1 MLKDLTFE
9 TEYDSIESDALS
21 EFLVPALTNSV
32 KYDRAVGY
40 FSSAIFAALLNAF
53 TDFAERGGKMRLVC
67 SPFLSMQDAT
77 ELKNH
82 DTISYKTHFDALLR
96 GLMEDNTLSDPM
108 KFMSAMIQ
116 MGALEIK
123 IAIPKPGEASLF
135 HQKIGI
141 FTDSNSDQ
149 VYFQGSSNETL
160 TAWDQS
166 NSESFTVH
174 TSWGTRADKTRVE
187 NNGAKFERFWNS
199 KYPSFDFLPLDEA
212 SQYFQTRSNEE
223 TDFNTLKSRVRK
235 WVKQNISTKRQPAD
249 PNPGVKLYDYQ
260 ELVLKDWFAKSCV
273 GVVSFATG
281 AGKTI
286 TALEAIHRW
295 QQKNTKNKTIILV
308 PSQRLQKQWLSEIRK
323 FGPLISSSVL
333 LVGGLNGKANWE
345 NAISGYTLGTS
356 AEPENAIVLAVMKSA
371 SSGTFVNR
379 VSWGENLLVVAD
391 EMHNLGAP
399 SYRKLLDE
407 ITKTARLGLTAT
419 PERFDETETALLR
432 DVFGPDLDPVV
443 DITKAQELGVLVP
456 YVYKYDTVSLNFEE
470 DHQYVALT
478 MKINQ
483 LYAISK
489 QRKLTAKQLKDLQ
502 DYKIDRA
509 KILRKAEEKI
519 QATVDILNKEFVEGQ
534 YWLVFCADQE
544 QLNHLKTRLAHFKP
558 FEYFS
563 DMTGDFDATL
573 LSFRN
578 EGGVLLVINMLDEGV
593 DIPEIDCAIL
603 VASTQNARQYIQ
615 RRGRILRRNPK
626 KSKIALVWDLFVLNS
641 KNYVYSK
648 AEVIRGLEFAGT
660 ATNSLIAM
668 EISELIEPGAEIID
682 EDFKRREMND

>member
-1 MLKDLTFE
+1 MLRDLVFE

-21 EFLVPALTNSV
+21 EFLIPSISNSL

-40 FSSAIFAALLNAF
+40 FSSAIFAAVLNAF

-77 ELKNH
+77 ELKSY
-82 DTISYKTHFDALLR
+82 DAISYKTHFDALLK
-96 GLMEDNTLSDPM
+96 GLLHDTTLQDPL

-123 IAIPKPGEASLF
+123 VAIPKPGQASLF

-141 FTDSNSDQ
+141 FTDLVGDK

-174 TSWGTRADKTRVE
+174 TSWGTTTDKTRVS
-187 NNGAKFERFWNS
+187 NNESKFERFWTNV
-199 KYPSFDFLPLDEA
+199 YPNFDFLDLEEA
-212 SQYFQTRSNEE
+212 APYFQARTNEE
-223 TDFNTLKSRVRK
+223 TDFNTLKSRVRT
-235 WVKQNISTKRQPAD
+235 WVEQNISSKKKIAIPEPD
-249 PNPGVKLYDYQ
+249 IKLYDYQ
-260 ELVLKDWFAKSCV
+260 EQALQDWFEKNHL

-286 TALEAIHRW
+286 TALEGINRW
-295 QQKNTKNKTIILV
+295 QKLDPKNKTIILV

-323 FGPLISSSVL
+323 FQPLSHSSVL
-333 LVGGLNGKANWE
+333 LVGGLNGKANWSS
-345 NAISGYTLGTS
+345 ALAGYTQGNTS
-356 AEPENAIVLAVMKSA
+356 EPENAIVLAVMRSA

-379 VSWGENLLVVAD
+379 VSWGKHLLLVAD

-399 SYRKLLDE
+399 SFKNLLDAVGE
-407 ITKTARLGLTAT
+407 TARLGLTAT
-419 PERFDETETALLR
+419 PERFDESETAYLR
-432 DVFGPDLDPVV
+432 KVFGPDLNPVV
-443 DITKAQELGVLVP
+443 DIIKAQELGVLVP
-456 YVYKYDTVSLNFEE
+456 YTYRFATVGLNYEE
-470 DHQYVALT
+470 DQKYLLLT
-478 MKINQ
+478 AKINQ
-483 LYAISK
+483 LYAIGK
-489 QRKLTAKQLKDLQ
+489 RGKLTAKQLQDLQ
-502 DYKIDRA
+502 DLKIERA
-509 KILRKAEEKI
+509 KILRSAEEKI
-519 QATVDILNKEFVEGQ
+519 QATADILKNEYVPGQ
-534 YWLVFCADQE
+534 YWLVFCADQN
-544 QLNHLKTRLAHFKP
+544 QLNEIKTRISHLKP

-573 LSFRN
+573 KTYRN

-626 KSKIALVWDLFVLNS
+626 KAKVALVWDLFVVNQ
-641 KNYVYSK
+641 KHYVYSNS
-648 AEVIRGLEFAGT
+648 EVIRGLEFADT
-660 ATNSLIAM
+660 ATNSVISM
-668 EISELIEPGAEIID
+668 EISELIESSSSVID
-682 EDFKRREMND
+682 EEFKRREMNE